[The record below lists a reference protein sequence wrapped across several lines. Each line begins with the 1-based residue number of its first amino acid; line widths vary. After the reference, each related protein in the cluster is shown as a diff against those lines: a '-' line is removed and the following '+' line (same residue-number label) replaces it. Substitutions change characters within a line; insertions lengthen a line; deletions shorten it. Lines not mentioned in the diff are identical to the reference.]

1 MFKKVC
7 AFAFAL
13 IMTLPTQ
20 MPVFAVE
27 TPENPNETIL
37 QQALEIDA
45 EIDVQQSEDFQVI
58 SVNTGNAASRAA
70 DESFEEKAIQM
81 TETNGEMVEVTTII
95 PYKMLPNGEL
105 VNSFTYQP
113 IQTRA
118 SGDAITERFV
128 DVTLTSTV
136 YYAKYKHMYGSPIF
150 YRHAGL
156 EAYWSSNN
164 STATVSNMDVNFDSA
179 GELYKYPDCLTDTS
193 LNEVNSLVQSYYI
206 ITSTI
211 NQNNPVK
218 NKVYIDGQHA
228 MPNNRVLNFRD
239 HLDHGGLV
247 YMDISYSVNGKN
259 YDQFCSHPVYLN
271 DR

>member
-118 SGDAITERFV
+118 SGDSVSEKFV
-128 DVTLTSTV
+128 DVTVTTRAYFGQYS
-136 YYAKYKHMYGSPIF
+136 HQDISPIF
-150 YRHAGL
+150 YRHIGIDAR
-156 EAYWSSNN
+156 WSSSN
-164 STATVSNMDVNFDSA
+164 STASVSNMTVWFDSA
-179 GELYKYPDCLTDTS
+179 GKLYRYPDCTKDPELDQPS
-193 LNEVNSLVQSYYI
+193 SLVQDYYHI
-206 ITSTI
+206 RSTI
-211 NQNNPVK
+211 DQDNPVK
-218 NKVYIDGQHA
+218 NKIYGDEGHA
-228 MPNNRVLNFRD
+228 MPTNRVLKCTDF
-239 HLDHGGLV
+239 
-247 YMDISYSVNGKN
+247 IA
-259 YDQFCSHPVYLN
+259 
-271 DR
+271 